1 MSLNGQHFAQRRADR
16 DRSGCVARA

>member
-16 DRSGCVARA
+16 DRSGCAARA